1 MGSYENFARVYDELM
16 DNVPYEEWADFIL
29 AILKK
34 NKITDGLVLELGCG
48 TGKLMS
54 LLGNAGF
61 DMIGVD
67 NSVDMLQIAREK
79 TSPEFLYLLQDMRE
93 FELYGTVKAVVS
105 VCDSVNYITEKEDL
119 TEVFRLV
126 NNYLDPKGLFIF
138 DFNTDYKY
146 RDMIGETVIA
156 EDREDVSFIWFNEYD
171 EESQL
176 NDIDLKVFVQ
186 EDGDCYRK
194 FQEEHIQRGYSL
206 QEIKQMLEESGLVF
220 LQAFDEYRDIPA
232 IITVLIAAGITEQF
246 SEVYVQEN
254 KSALIYGIP
263 FTKIY
268 KIKNTS
274 AAIVAT
280 ADKTTSNITRKEPG
294 VLLYDFNLS
303 LNVRWFIGASF
314 IIALGFATC

>member
-126 NNYLDPKGLFIF
+126 NNYLKTFPKQKHMA
-138 DFNTDYKY
+138 T
-146 RDMIGETVIA
+146 
-156 EDREDVSFIWFNEYD
+156 
-171 EESQL
+171 Q
-176 NDIDLKVFVQ
+176 
-186 EDGDCYRK
+186 
-194 FQEEHIQRGYSL
+194 
-206 QEIKQMLEESGLVF
+206 F
-220 LQAFDEYRDIPA
+220 L
-232 IITVLIAAGITEQF
+232 
-246 SEVYVQEN
+246 
-254 KSALIYGIP
+254 
-263 FTKIY
+263 
-268 KIKNTS
+268 
-274 AAIVAT
+274 
-280 ADKTTSNITRKEPG
+280 
-294 VLLYDFNLS
+294 
-303 LNVRWFIGASF
+303 
-314 IIALGFATC
+314 

>member
-176 NDIDLKVFVQ
+176 NDIDLVVSDIMMP
-186 EDGDCYRK
+186 EMDGLELCSTIKNDIRYL
-194 FQEEHIQRGYSL
+194 RGLHKLCGLCGLRRLRRLHRLREL
-206 QEIKQMLEESGLVF
+206 QSRCGLCRGFCAICCRLLPGNRRNRWPDRLFGLLEVEL
-220 LQAFDEYRDIPA
+220 EPA
-232 IITVLIAAGITEQF
+232 IAVGHDISLGLSKWPASAG
-246 SEVYVQEN
+246 
-254 KSALIYGIP
+254 
-263 FTKIY
+263 
-268 KIKNTS
+268 
-274 AAIVAT
+274 
-280 ADKTTSNITRKEPG
+280 RM
-294 VLLYDFNLS
+294 
-303 LNVRWFIGASF
+303 VRRNAQSSMC
-314 IIALGFATC
+314 AR

>member
-186 EDGDCYRK
+186 E
-194 FQEEHIQRGYSL
+194 
-206 QEIKQMLEESGLVF
+206 EIKQMLEESGLVF
-220 LQAFDEYRDIPA
+220 LQAFDEYSNQEPRTDSGRI
-232 IITVLIAAGITEQF
+232 VVIA
-246 SEVYVQEN
+246 QEN
-254 KSALIYGIP
+254 G
-263 FTKIY
+263 
-268 KIKNTS
+268 
-274 AAIVAT
+274 
-280 ADKTTSNITRKEPG
+280 KEKQEE
-294 VLLYDFNLS
+294 
-303 LNVRWFIGASF
+303 
-314 IIALGFATC
+314 TE